1 MTSLVFDTQEFLET
15 LLQAGIPEPHA
26 KAMLEAQKKSLGEAL
41 DTTLATHSDLI
52 EVKMELIQEIQK
64 NREEIGEIKSD
75 VRLLK
80 WMLGALIAG
89 VLSLIMKNFS

>member
-1 MTSLVFDTQEFLET
+1 MTSLVFDTQEFLDT

-26 KAMLEAQKKSLGEAL
+26 KAMLEAQKKSLSEAL
-41 DTTLATHSDLI
+41 DTTLVTYSDLT
-52 EVKMELIQEIQK
+52 EVKMELIQEIHK
-64 NREEIGEIKSD
+64 NREEISEVKSD

-89 VLSLIMKNFS
+89 VMSIMLKLFA